1 MEIIIFSIL
10 GILIVLT
17 TIFMVK
23 KGMVKITRDTRNK
36 KNPAFFAIW
45 IPILI
50 GLAALLKIIAS
61 QM

>member
-17 TIFMVK
+17 TILMVK

-36 KNPAFFAIW
+36 K
-45 IPILI
+45 ILHF
-50 GLAALLKIIAS
+50 LLYGFLF
-61 QM
+61 